1 MMYFGLSG
9 AMFLVVLGLQQGLGY
24 GPLGSSLI
32 LLPLAAIMLVLSPL
46 AGKLAHRSGYRVP
59 MTIGPLCSGAGLA
72 IAAQA
77 GLFARNLPWL
87 LAGMCVFAVG
97 LSLTV
102 APLTSAVMSAADE
115 SDAGIASAVNNAVAR
130 VAGLLGIAILP
141 AVGNVS
147 TATSGAPFL
156 GAIRGSLLATS
167 AVCAAGGIVSWFG
180 LPSRASRQTVVERSP
195 SSTR

>member
-1 MMYFGLSG
+1 
-9 AMFLVVLGLQQGLGY
+9 
-24 GPLGSSLI
+24 
-32 LLPLAAIMLVLSPL
+32 
-46 AGKLAHRSGYRVP
+46 
-59 MTIGPLCSGAGLA
+59 
-72 IAAQA
+72 
-77 GLFARNLPWL
+77 
-87 LAGMCVFAVG
+87 VFAVG

-147 TATSGAPFL
+147 TAMSGTPFL

-167 AVCAAGGIVSWFG
+167 AVCAAAGIVSWVG
-180 LPSRASRQTVVERSP
+180 LPSRATRQTVVERSP
-195 SSTR
+195 SSIR